1 MYYYNT
7 AQNFKISIE
16 WIPRKRCMRK
26 RCMWSWV
33 KCPFWGQ
40 KEFFSEYLIVPIL
53 FTYSTLSLCK
63 ISKKSFLW
71 ILRKRCTRLWA
82 QFGVKMPP
90 ILGPNIVFLKIQYC
104 HFLLLVVSILLQNF
118 KKNLQRAFPEKSVQG
133 FGSDLE

>member
-1 MYYYNT
+1 
-7 AQNFKISIE
+7 
-16 WIPRKRCMRK
+16 MRK

-33 KCPFWGQ
+33 KCPFWGQTDFNFRKTLNVDSENKVYKAFGPIWNKHAPSWGQ

-53 FTYSTLSLCK
+53 FTYSALSLCK

-104 HFLLLVVSILLQNF
+104 HF
-118 KKNLQRAFPEKSVQG
+118 
-133 FGSDLE
+133 